1 LEHTKLKNIA
11 RHIKEPGSLYSSDS
25 VDHKIFELGTEG
37 LSDAQ
42 LLSVFIRAEKDGR
55 TALQIAQDV
64 MSEVKNLH
72 NLVNMESKK
81 FTQLTG
87 LGKASYIK
95 FRAAIELD
103 RRRLFVDCCSNDV
116 LSSPEHVREFLH
128 RNLAGVEDEVFGAVL
143 LNNRHQT
150 LQVIEMSVGTLDSAA
165 VYPRSVAKH
174 CLNVNAAAV
183 IFFHQHPSMVSEPS
197 DTDVR
202 LTRKLI
208 DALALLDIRVLD
220 HVVLGGNLSASVSLA
235 ERGLM

>member
-1 LEHTKLKNIA
+1 MKNIA
-11 RHIKEPGSLYSSDS
+11 RHVKEPGCLHSSDS
-25 VDHKIFELGTEG
+25 VQHKIFELGTEG

-72 NLVNMESKK
+72 NLVNMESNK
-81 FTQLTG
+81 FSRLTG

-95 FRAAIELD
+95 FKAAIELD
-103 RRRLFVDCCSNDV
+103 RRRLFVDCCANDV

-128 RNLAGVEDEVFGAVL
+128 RNIAGMPDEIFGAVL
-143 LNNRHQT
+143 LNNRHQP
-150 LQVIEMSVGTLDSAA
+150 LQVVEMAVGTVDSAA

-174 CLNVNAAAV
+174 CLNANAAAV
-183 IFFHQHPSMVSEPS
+183 IFFHQHPSLVSEPS

-202 LTRKLI
+202 LTRKLV
-208 DALALLDIRVLD
+208 DSLALFDIRVLD
-220 HVVLGGNLSASVSLA
+220 HVILGGSISKCVSLA